1 MTDKNNKKIHVFEVL
16 ITVNRKKFYSHTI
29 FRLYTSGKFFIVKY
43 INICIIYLRVIETCL
58 KVTIATFYFYPSK
71 NPSDVMK
78 NIFNAISIYSWKK
91 KSSLTNIRN
100 KRVIRKKYVYCFDV
114 MKNGHTFPSKICHFQ
129 YDHRFLFSRE
139 MGNSRACNEVRLQK
153 LIKLR
158 LLG

>member
-1 MTDKNNKKIHVFEVL
+1 MLRFWKHT
-16 ITVNRKKFYSHTI
+16 ITVNLKKFYSHTI

-43 INICIIYLRVIETCL
+43 INICIIYLHVIETCL
-58 KVTIATFYFYPSK
+58 EVTTATFYFYPSK

-91 KSSLTNIRN
+91 KIFFNKYKKQTCYKEKISLLFW
-100 KRVIRKKYVYCFDV
+100 CHE
-114 MKNGHTFPSKICHFQ
+114 NGHTFPSKICHFQ

>member
-43 INICIIYLRVIETCL
+43 INICIIYLHVIETCL
-58 KVTIATFYFYPSK
+58 EVTTATFYFYPSK

-100 KRVIRKKYVYCFDV
+100 KRVIRKKYLYCFDV
-114 MKNGHTFPSKICHFQ
+114 MKTAI
-129 YDHRFLFSRE
+129 LF
-139 MGNSRACNEVRLQK
+139 LQK
-153 LIKLR
+153 FVIFNMIIDSSLVEKWGTVERAMRCVCKSVLN
-158 LLG
+158 LDC